1 MVLAAAHLLVQLH
14 VPCVTTLP
22 PSIDAQP
29 SRWWCQH
36 DPQFHIDHYHV
47 MVVLSSFMAANSST
61 MLLTSNSVLAPLSCT
76 LSQDVATGMAGIN
89 ASEAPNVFVYIDRCG
104 EGVG

>member
-1 MVLAAAHLLVQLH
+1 
-14 VPCVTTLP
+14 
-22 PSIDAQP
+22 
-29 SRWWCQH
+29 
-36 DPQFHIDHYHV
+36 
-47 MVVLSSFMAANSST
+47 MAANSST